1 LILVYLNQSAPAP
14 QLPTVA
20 ETDKP
25 WFLTLIL
32 LLIFG
37 LFTLFYSTFL
47 FNLGKGDEL
56 RDFAQT
62 AFNVIVGW
70 CGIAIGYYLRGKVVQ
85 NA

>member
-1 LILVYLNQSAPAP
+1 MSIVYLNQSAP

-20 ETDKP
+20 EADKP
-25 WFLTLIL
+25 WYLTLIL
-32 LLIFG
+32 LLVFG

-47 FNLGKGDEL
+47 FNLGRGDEL

-70 CGIAIGYYLRGKVVQ
+70 CGIAIGYYLRGRVGEKGGG
-85 NA
+85 